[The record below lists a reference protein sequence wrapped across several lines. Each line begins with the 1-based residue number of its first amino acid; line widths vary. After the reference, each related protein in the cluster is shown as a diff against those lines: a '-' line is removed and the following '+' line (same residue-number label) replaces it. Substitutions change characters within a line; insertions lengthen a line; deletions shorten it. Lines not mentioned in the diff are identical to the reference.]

1 MRRATSIAGRHTTLA
16 ELSGR
21 DGRSRWRVERVGGRL
36 VARCCIRDTLEADPG
51 LRERRTYAQLT
62 HAYRPIWCRS
72 SRCNGP
78 GRNGFD
84 DQPSTGRPAGGF
96 AARCCSAM
104 RPSTSNKQRSAN
116 PRCSTTPGPSEP
128 AGRSTDRSMTSPCQV
143 IDTVRSRSIT
153 SAATAAD
160 RTVRVR
166 QLHVRYEPSSRSRWC
181 ASAPTLTRL
190 KHRTT
195 SRPHQRARR
204 DTVIVHL
211 GQESQQVAVQR
222 RYVHGEQLLSHVR
235 PVEAGHLSSPTA
247 GSADVKRRPAIAS
260 HAAYSTRIAHHR
272 RQQHLH
278 GVVLRQINVPSAQ
291 RLHPG
296 HTIEFDQTI
305 NVDEVEKY
313 FVAQRPLFINR
324 ADELRRRP
332 TQPPT
337 ETLPVPLRR
346 RIRTTTQQ
354 QNQLTVPK
362 FAIKKTDG
370 DCRRCCLGMPVLDRV
385 AGARSQSLIFV
396 ATRHQ
401 MSEHN
406 LSPVAPMQL

>member
-1 MRRATSIAGRHTTLA
+1 MTSRRIRGRLLFGHAAIDVEQTTVCESSLQHNARPIGAGRPEHRSVDDIA
-16 ELSGR
+16 VSGHR
-21 DGRSRWRVERVGGRL
+21 YRSVKIHYI
-36 VARCCIRDTLEADPG
+36 C
-51 LRERRTYAQLT
+51 
-62 HAYRPIWCRS
+62 
-72 SRCNGP
+72 CNGSRSAGTRASP
-78 GRNGFD
+78 ARTVRAKQPFAMARVSPDINTTKTPY
-84 DQPSTGRPAGGF
+84 DQPSPPT
-96 AARCCSAM
+96 
-104 RPSTSNKQRSAN
+104 
-116 PRCSTTPGPSEP
+116 
-128 AGRSTDRSMTSPCQV
+128 RSTRHRDRP
-143 IDTVRSRSIT
+143 
-153 SAATAAD
+153 
-160 RTVRVR
+160 
-166 QLHVRYEPSSRSRWC
+166 P
-181 ASAPTLTRL
+181 
-190 KHRTT
+190 
-195 SRPHQRARR
+195 RP
-204 DTVIVHL
+204 
-211 GQESQQVAVQR
+211 GSQQVAVQT

-235 PVEAGHLSSPTA
+235 PAIYPA

-260 HAAYSTRIAHHR
+260 HAAHPTRIAHHR

-278 GVVLRQINVPSAQ
+278 GVVLRQIDVPSAQ

-313 FVAQRPLFINR
+313 FVAQRPLSINR

-362 FAIKKTDG
+362 FAIKKTDV

-385 AGARSQSLIFV
+385 AGARSQSLILV
-396 ATRHQ
+396 VTRHQ

-406 LSPVAPMQL
+406 FSPVAPMQL